1 MNDPQG
7 SLRSRTGLRALRS
20 ILVGIIVVAAS
31 GLVGAL
37 VSYRADVAEARHQVR
52 KRVSRQARASADS
65 LAARFALLSNEL
77 QRFAHRRLDQL
88 TSPDAELLA
97 VIRDDRSLFEGG
109 VIVVGLDGKP
119 RWSDPPDALGG
130 LDVAPEP
137 WFQHVLATEQT
148 SVDELAPF
156 GSSRIAIA
164 VPFRQDGRLSAVLV
178 GIVTPANSLLTG
190 IEGEV
195 LLALSGTGHVLLPT
209 PRPSWAEGDLSGLVA
224 QVRASPGEA
233 SWRIG
238 DDDLIA
244 ELFQVK
250 GTALEVLALESE
262 AVSVES
268 VRRRLTLQLAFL
280 SVLQLVTLAAF
291 FWFLRA
297 TWRTFAEV
305 EAAVAEQEKMVA
317 LGTAASL
324 IAHEVKNSLNGLKA
338 ATSLLEA
345 GGDASLASKT
355 MKGQVERL
363 GHLATS
369 LLSFS
374 RPTQPRRARLDT
386 SAVVRE
392 AVQGLRTLPEYDEAE
407 VELALPTELPLETDP
422 LLLTTAVDNLV
433 RNAIE
438 AAVTAKDTGRVAK
451 PRVRV
456 SARQHAR
463 RVVIEVEDN
472 AGGPP
477 EGFEARLGEPF
488 FTTKSRGIG
497 LGLAMTR
504 RAAEQLGGALRFE
517 RVAEGSRFSLELPA

>member
-1 MNDPQG
+1 M
-7 SLRSRTGLRALRS
+7 RSRAGLRALRS

-52 KRVSRQARASADS
+52 KRVARQARASADA
-65 LAARFALLSNEL
+65 LAARFSLLANEL

-88 TSPDAELLA
+88 ITPDAEMLA
-97 VIRDDRSLFEGG
+97 VIHDDRSLFEGG
-109 VIVVGLDGKP
+109 VVVLGLDGKP
-119 RWSDPPDALGG
+119 RWSDPPDALAG
-130 LDVAPEP
+130 LDVGPEP
-137 WFQHVLATEQT
+137 WFQRVLATEQT
-148 SVDELAPF
+148 SVDALSA
-156 GSSRIAIA
+156 GSSRVAVA
-164 VPFRQDGRLSAVLV
+164 VPFTQDGTLVAVLV

-195 LLALSGTGHVLLPT
+195 LLALSGSGQVVLPT
-209 PRPSWAEGDLSGLVA
+209 PGPPWAGDLSARVSQLHTT
-224 QVRASPGEA
+224 PGEA
-233 SWRIG
+233 TWRIG
-238 DDDLIA
+238 DDELIV
-244 ELFQVK
+244 ETFHVK

-262 AVSVES
+262 TVSVENI
-268 VRRRLTLQLAFL
+268 RRRLNLQLAFL
-280 SVLQLVTLAAF
+280 SVLQVVTLAAF

-297 TWRTFAEV
+297 TYRTFAEV

-363 GHLATS
+363 GHLASS

-374 RPTQPRRARLDT
+374 RPTQPRRARFDT
-386 SAVVRE
+386 SAIVRE
-392 AVQGLRTLPEYDEAE
+392 AVEGLRSLPEYGEAA
-407 VELALPTELPLETDP
+407 VELALPADLPLETDP

-438 AAVTAKDTGRVAK
+438 AAVTAKDTGRVGT

-456 SARQHAR
+456 SARKAERH
-463 RVVIEVEDN
+463 VVIEIDDN

-517 RVAEGSRFSLELPA
+517 RTAEGSRFSLELPA